1 MMAERGDIDRLMRK
15 LYAAKACGDFH
26 AVCELFSD
34 DAEFR
39 ISSASSASP
48 LAVSTHGVREFR
60 PLLALLIKA
69 FRLSDV
75 RILSMIIDGS
85 RAAVHWRANIKS
97 RITGATVPTE
107 LIDLV
112 EIRDGRITGFNE
124 FFVSR

>member
-1 MMAERGDIDRLMRK
+1 MMADRGEIDRLMRK
-15 LYAAKACGDFH
+15 LYAAKTCGDFH
-26 AVCELFSD
+26 TVCELFSN

-48 LAVSTHGVREFR
+48 VAVSTTGAREFR
-60 PLLALLIKA
+60 PLLALLIRA

-75 RILSMIIDGS
+75 KILSMIIDGS
-85 RAAVHWRANIKS
+85 QAAVHWQADIKS

-112 EIRDGRITGFNE
+112 EIRDGRITSFNE
-124 FFVSR
+124 FFVPR